1 MQRLKKW
8 ASLSKTV
15 KNLLI
20 QFNKMHNKILLKR
33 EEKQVVVPPVL
44 AVSLVV
50 GVLIE
55 TS

>member
-8 ASLSKTV
+8 ASLS
-15 KNLLI
+15 
-20 QFNKMHNKILLKR
+20 NKKSINRMHNKILLKR
-33 EEKQVVVPPVL
+33 EEKQVVVLPVL

-50 GVLIE
+50 RVLIE